1 MPVVLPPSLLSNGF
15 HRMRSRAPSLLRGL
29 EPVAF
34 SKLFLRLTHELTA
47 NARVLF
53 YLAVS
58 AVDLPSHDM
67 PSVSLLPIC
76 VMDILYTI
84 SLIS

>member
-1 MPVVLPPSLLSNGF
+1 MPIVLPPSLLSNGF
-15 HRMRSRAPSLLRGL
+15 HRVRGRAPGLLRGL
-29 EPVAF
+29 EPVA
-34 SKLFLRLTHELTA
+34 SRKLRFRLAQELTA
-47 NARVLF
+47 NAHVLF

-67 PSVSLLPIC
+67 PSVSLLPNC
-76 VMDILYTI
+76 VIDILYTI